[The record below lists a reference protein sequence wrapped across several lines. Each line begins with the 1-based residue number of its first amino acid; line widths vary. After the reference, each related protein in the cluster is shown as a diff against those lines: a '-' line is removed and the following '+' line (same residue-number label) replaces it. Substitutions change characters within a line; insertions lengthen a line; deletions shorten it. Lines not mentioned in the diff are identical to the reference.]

1 MDLLDLPYPTAE
13 HFRQPF
19 GSSLDGLLYVT
30 RDFLKPKY
38 VDSPSGEILT
48 KNNYVAELVQ
58 QIENHDIRFR
68 KLVISNE
75 TLTEVVVS
83 LHRDYTETEAEKCLR
98 EVRTS
103 ETFQV
108 IQTSRERFDEAASHF
123 ESVRNKD
130 PNFGEFIDY
139 QVMQDENIQHVATW
153 DTDFTSFE
161 DISMYPI
168 SRWGQ

>member
-1 MDLLDLPYPTAE
+1 MNLLDLPYPTAE

-19 GSSLDGLLYVT
+19 GGSLDRLLYVT
-30 RDFLKPKY
+30 RGFLKPRY
-38 VDSPSGEILT
+38 PDSSSNEMAI
-48 KNNYVAELVQ
+48 KKQYIDELIQ
-58 QIENHDIRFR
+58 QIENHDIAFR

-75 TLTEVVVS
+75 TLTEVAVS
-83 LHRDYTETEAEKCLR
+83 LHRDYTETEAEECLR

-108 IQTSRERFDEAASHF
+108 MQTSRERFEEAALHF
-123 ESVRNKD
+123 ESVQNKE

-139 QVMQDENIQHVATW
+139 QVIRDKDIQYVATW

-161 DISMYPI
+161 NISMYPI

>member
-1 MDLLDLPYPTAE
+1 MNLLDLPYPTAE
-13 HFRQPF
+13 HFKQPF
-19 GSSLDGLLYVT
+19 GGSLDRLLYIT
-30 RDFLKPKY
+30 RGFLKPRY
-38 VDSPSGEILT
+38 ANSPSGETLA
-48 KNNYVAELVQ
+48 KNQYVSELIQ
-58 QIENHDIRFR
+58 QIEDYDIAFR

-75 TLTEVVVS
+75 TLTEVAVS
-83 LHRDYTETEAEKCLR
+83 LHRDYTETEAERCLQ

-130 PNFGEFIDY
+130 PHFGEFIDY
-139 QVMQDENIQHVATW
+139 QVMQDENIQYVATW
-153 DTDFTSFE
+153 DTDFTSFG

-168 SRWGQ
+168 SRWG